1 MTLPEEIK
9 ELLKR
14 DLPNKP
20 LGELLQDLKR
30 DLPEAF
36 DTFLST
42 DDPSRREWI
51 DSKIG
56 AEIEIDEPLEI
67 TISTPGIESGGEL
80 PELHWLT
87 PILRF
92 KPASSEEHELWAKQ
106 IEAGVF
112 AREKL
117 ESSKER
123 LDSKTVS
130 DLNEIIEIGETSNKL
145 FMLHNLRL
153 VWSIARKSPKI
164 LSTEEHFQNGIFGLI
179 RAIQKFDWR
188 QGFQFST
195 YASWWIRQSI
205 WRAMAD
211 TSHTIRLP
219 VHILEKVNSELRIL
233 ANSNVNDTEFD
244 SVDAEEVTVP
254 VAKNPLT
261 DSLVLAKN
269 AIYRNYSYE
278 MIVEKYDFLLE
289 YEVDPFEDTT
299 FDYSVQSFF
308 ARNLNA
314 VLGGLTVREEM
325 VMKNRYGLSDG
336 DPKTLEEIG
345 LIFGVTRERIRQIE
359 SKTMSKLRHPSRT
372 NHLKDYLEANLS
384 NE

>member
-1 MTLPEEIK
+1 M
-9 ELLKR
+9 
-14 DLPNKP
+14 
-20 LGELLQDLKR
+20 
-30 DLPEAF
+30 
-36 DTFLST
+36 
-42 DDPSRREWI
+42 
-51 DSKIG
+51 
-56 AEIEIDEPLEI
+56 
-67 TISTPGIESGGEL
+67 
-80 PELHWLT
+80 
-87 PILRF
+87 
-92 KPASSEEHELWAKQ
+92 
-106 IEAGVF
+106 
-112 AREKL
+112 
-117 ESSKER
+117 
-123 LDSKTVS
+123 VS
-130 DLNEIIEIGETSNKL
+130 DLTEIIEIGETSNKL
-145 FMLHNLRL
+145 FILHNLRL

-164 LSTEEHFQNGIFGLI
+164 FSTEEHFQNGIFGLM
-179 RAIQKFDWR
+179 RGIQKFDWR

-233 ANSNVNDTEFD
+233 AD
-244 SVDAEEVTVP
+244 SEVKDSEYPSEDAEEITAP

-299 FDYSVQSFF
+299 FDYSVQSTF

-314 VLGGLTVREEM
+314 VLGGLTAREEM
-325 VMKNRYGLSDG
+325 VMKQRYGLSDG

-359 SKTMSKLRHPSRT
+359 SKTMAKLRHPSRT

>member
-30 DLPEAF
+30 DLPEALE
-36 DTFLST
+36 TFLST
-42 DDPSRREWI
+42 DDSSRREWI

-56 AEIEIDEPLEI
+56 ASIEIDAPIEFTL
-67 TISTPGIESGGEL
+67 STNEVESGGEL

-123 LDSKTVS
+123 LDSKMVS
-130 DLNEIIEIGETSNKL
+130 YLNEIIQIGETSNKL
-145 FMLHNLRL
+145 FILHNLRL

-219 VHILEKVNSELRIL
+219 VHILEKVNSELKMM
-233 ANSNVNDTEFD
+233 AD
-244 SVDAEEVTVP
+244 SEAKVAEQDSEEDEDITAP
-254 VAKNPLT
+254 AAKNPLT
-261 DSLVLAKN
+261 DSLVWAKN

-289 YEVDPFEDTT
+289 YEVDPYEDTT
-299 FDYSVQSFF
+299 FDYSAQSTF
-308 ARNLNA
+308 AQSLNA
-314 VLGGLTVREEM
+314 VLGGLTAREEM
-325 VMKNRYGLSDG
+325 VMKKRYGLSDG

-345 LIFGVTRERIRQIE
+345 LIFGLTRERIRQIE

-372 NHLKDYLEANLS
+372 NHLKDYLETNLS

>member
-80 PELHWLT
+80 PELHWLA

-233 ANSNVNDTEFD
+233 ANSDVNDTEFESD
-244 SVDAEEVTVP
+244 DAEEVTVP

-314 VLGGLTVREEM
+314 VLGGLTGREEM

>member
-1 MTLPEEIK
+1 MTLPDEIK

-42 DDPSRREWI
+42 DDSSRRDWI

-56 AEIEIDEPLEI
+56 ASIEIDEPLEI
-67 TISTPGIESGGEL
+67 TLSTNEIESGGEL

-117 ESSKER
+117 ESSKDR
-123 LDSKTVS
+123 LDSKMVS
-130 DLNEIIEIGETSNKL
+130 ELNEIIEIGETSNKL
-145 FMLHNLRL
+145 FILHNLRL

-164 LSTEEHFQNGIFGLI
+164 LSTEEHFQNGIFGLM
-179 RAIQKFDWR
+179 RGIQKFDWR

-195 YASWWIRQSI
+195 YGSWWIRQSI

-233 ANSNVNDTEFD
+233 AD
-244 SVDAEEVTVP
+244 SEVKDSEYSSEDAEEITAP

-299 FDYSVQSFF
+299 FDYSVQSTF

-314 VLGGLTVREEM
+314 VLGGLTAREEM
-325 VMKNRYGLSDG
+325 VMKQRYGLSDG

>member
-36 DTFLST
+36 DSFLST

-56 AEIEIDEPLEI
+56 AEIEIDEPVEVTLS
-67 TISTPGIESGGEL
+67 TIEIESGGEL

-92 KPASSEEHELWAKQ
+92 KPASSEEHENWAKA

-117 ESSKER
+117 EFSKDN

-130 DLNEIIEIGETSNKL
+130 DLNKIIEIGETSNKL
-145 FMLHNLRL
+145 FVLHNLRL

-188 QGFQFST
+188 HGFQFST
-195 YASWWIRQSI
+195 YGSWWIRQSI

-219 VHILEKVNSELRIL
+219 VHILEKVNSESRMLSDSE
-233 ANSNVNDTEFD
+233 SNDRESGFD
-244 SVDAEEVTVP
+244 ESADISVP
-254 VAKNPLT
+254 VTKNSFT
-261 DSLVLAKN
+261 DPLVLAKN

-278 MIVEKYDFLLE
+278 MIAEKYEFLLE
-289 YEVDPFEDTT
+289 YQVDPFEDTT
-299 FDYSVQSFF
+299 FDYSVQTTF
-308 ARNLNA
+308 AQELNL
-314 VLGGLTVREEM
+314 VLGGLTGREEM
-325 VMKNRYGLSDG
+325 VMKKRYGLSDG
-336 DPKTLEEIG
+336 EPRTLEEIG
-345 LIFGVTRERIRQIE
+345 LIVGLTRERIRQIE

-372 NHLKDYLEANLS
+372 NPLKDYLEANLS

>member
-42 DDPSRREWI
+42 DDSSRRDWI

-56 AEIEIDEPLEI
+56 ASIEIDEPLEI
-67 TISTPGIESGGEL
+67 TLSTNEIESGGEL

-117 ESSKER
+117 ESSKDR
-123 LDSKTVS
+123 LDSKMAS
-130 DLNEIIEIGETSNKL
+130 DLNKIVEIGENSNKL
-145 FMLHNLRL
+145 FILHNLRL

-164 LSTEEHFQNGIFGLI
+164 LSTEEHFQNGVFGLI
-179 RAIQKFDWR
+179 RGIQKFDWR

-205 WRAMAD
+205 WRSMAD

-233 ANSNVNDTEFD
+233 AD
-244 SVDAEEVTVP
+244 SEEKDSEDASEDAEEISAP

-299 FDYSVQSFF
+299 FDYSVQSTF

-325 VMKNRYGLSDG
+325 VMKKRYGLSDG

>member
-56 AEIEIDEPLEI
+56 AEIEIDEPVEI
-67 TISTPGIESGGEL
+67 TLSTPEIESGGEL

-92 KPASSEEHELWAKQ
+92 KPASSEEHELWAKH

-130 DLNEIIEIGETSNKL
+130 DLNDIIEIGETSNKL
-145 FMLHNLRL
+145 FILHNLRL

-233 ANSNVNDTEFD
+233 ADSDVNDSEFASD
-244 SVDAEEVTVP
+244 DAIEATVP
-254 VAKNPLT
+254 NVKNPLT

>member
-56 AEIEIDEPLEI
+56 AEIEIDEPVEI
-67 TISTPGIESGGEL
+67 TLSTPEIESGGEL

-92 KPASSEEHELWAKQ
+92 KPASSEEHERWAKQ

-130 DLNEIIEIGETSNKL
+130 DLNKVIEIGENSNNL
-145 FMLHNLRL
+145 FILHNLRL

-211 TSHTIRLP
+211 TSHAIRLP

-233 ANSNVNDTEFD
+233 EGSDVNDSEFASD
-244 SVDAEEVTVP
+244 DAEDVTVP

-278 MIVEKYDFLLE
+278 MIIEKYDFLLE

-314 VLGGLTVREEM
+314 VLGGLTKREEM